1 MGHRLIS
8 ADSHVVE
15 APDLWER
22 RMDAAYRDRAPHMK
36 REAHGDFFYCAGQPP
51 SNVGILGP
59 AGHPP
64 ERFGELKRFEDNR
77 KGGWDPAERL
87 KDMEADGVE
96 AEVLYPTI
104 AFRMFRLTDPGY
116 QRACFRAYNDWMA
129 ESPVLESEPAW
140 AGQ

>member
-36 REAHGDFFYCAGQPP
+36 REEHGDFFYCEGQPP

-64 ERFGELKRFEDNR
+64 ESVRRAEALRGQPQGRLGP
-77 KGGWDPAERL
+77 GGA
-87 KDMEADGVE
+87 A
-96 AEVLYPTI
+96 
-104 AFRMFRLTDPGY
+104 
-116 QRACFRAYNDWMA
+116 
-129 ESPVLESEPAW
+129 
-140 AGQ
+140 